1 MSTSKPALYTT
12 SAYLKTVYTASEG
25 FTSATDKV
33 VAILRPIVWTDKEHV
48 AAISREFRMG
58 RMASILKLSHDEVA
72 IVHDKDRFDPDAKSQ
87 GDGRKNK
94 REQDAYNCGKS
105 AWGHVARL
113 AGKPTLGGKERP
125 ARPSEAGKKAAKIEA
140 AKEAGKAEAQ
150 AAAFTPEV
158 AKAVELSSVLT
169 SKPHETSD
177 VVAFARHIASL
188 VHKFR
193 QSTPK
198 GVLAGPFPRI
208 FEDFEVAIAKA
219 LATPEKATPA
229 QIASKAPSEPV
240 DGVPDLPAIPVAV
253 QVKAAAG
260 KAGKR
265 PAVHAKA

>member
-1 MSTSKPALYTT
+1 MSAVYT
-12 SAYLKTVYTASEG
+12 SASYLNTVYKASEG

-33 VAILRPIVWTDKEHV
+33 VAILRPIVWTDTDRVKE
-48 AAISREFRMG
+48 ISREFRMG

-140 AKEAGKAEAQ
+140 AKAAGKAEAQ

-158 AKAVELSSVLT
+158 AKAVELASTLT
-169 SKPHETSD
+169 SKPESTDD
-177 VVAFARHIASL
+177 VAAFAKRMASL
-188 VHKFR
+188 VRDFMHANKPVKF
-193 QSTPK
+193 
-198 GVLAGPFPRI
+198 GPYFRI
-208 FEDFEVAIAKA
+208 FEAFETSVRKA
-219 LATPEKATPA
+219 SAEPEKATPA
-229 QIASKAPSEPV
+229 QIASKAPSEPA
-240 DGVPDLPAIPVAV
+240 DAIPELPAIPVAV

-260 KAGKR
+260 KARNR